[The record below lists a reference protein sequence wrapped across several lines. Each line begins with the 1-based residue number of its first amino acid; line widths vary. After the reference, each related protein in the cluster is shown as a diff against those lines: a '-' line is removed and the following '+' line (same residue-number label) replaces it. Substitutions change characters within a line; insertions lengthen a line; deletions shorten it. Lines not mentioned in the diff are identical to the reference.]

1 MVFGFRSAAW
11 CVACV
16 LLVENA
22 VAAPLRTWGADPDTA
37 ASEEESAPEESPPK
51 EEEPPKEAPPQED
64 SNVVRASGRVG
75 LRYTLEGIEI
85 RGNTTTL
92 ARVVLRYIPF
102 HAGDTLDVTDKE
114 LELTRF
120 RLLGTGFFRD
130 VQLSLRKG
138 TKRGR
143 VVLVVTVAER
153 NTLIVNDVWLG
164 LSTDAEPNGRVRPL
178 TAYGGI
184 DVSETNLAGTGIT
197 LGGALAVA
205 ERQLALRTRFVDPQ
219 FLKSQWTTEAQ
230 LLYSNAKDVFG
241 SRDVRVYDGSN
252 STTDYAVLPYQ
263 RFGGLLGV
271 GHDVGSASTRAFANY
286 RLEKIDAEVP
296 IAASQR
302 RGSDVEPIQFFI
314 RDGSSVLS
322 TLSLSVVHDTRDTPV
337 LPTRGWYVVGQLD
350 ASLTP
355 LGSDYPYTKLGV
367 RASEWN
373 RLPWGHVLRFEAIA
387 GAIFG
392 EAPVFEKFYVGDF
405 TDLRPHRVLDLS
417 FDRRQAPNFFNTAIA
432 GTRYGDY
439 AARINTE
446 YRIPIYRGHR
456 SIYGIDVFGSTGLY
470 AVVEQRD
477 IERPI
482 SGYRGLRRVPIDL
495 TFNLGLRIDTSIG
508 GFGFGIA
515 SLLGFIPVR
524 SEGQ

>member
-1 MVFGFRSAAW
+1 MALGFRRAMLG
-11 CVACV
+11 VACV
-16 LLVENA
+16 LVAGNA
-22 VAAPLRTWGADPDTA
+22 GAEPLRTWGSDPEPVP
-37 ASEEESAPEESPPK
+37 SENAPEV
-51 EEEPPKEAPPQED
+51 EEPPPAPPEIPEPPPAED
-64 SNVVRASGRVG
+64 SNVVHASGRIG

-92 ARVVLRYIPF
+92 ARVVLRYVPF
-102 HAGDTLDVTDKE
+102 RAGDTLDVTDKE

-130 VQLSLRKG
+130 AQLSLRKG

-143 VVLVVTVAER
+143 VVLVVTVVER
-153 NTLIVNDVWLG
+153 NTLIVNDLWLG
-164 LSTDAEPNGRVRPL
+164 LSTDAEPNGRARPL

-197 LGGALAVA
+197 LGGAVAVA
-205 ERQLALRTRFVDPQ
+205 ERQLALRTRFLDPQ
-219 FLKSQWTTEAQ
+219 FLKSDWTTEAQ

-241 SRDVRVYDGSN
+241 SRDVRVYDGTN
-252 STTDYAVLPYQ
+252 SAADYAVLPYQ

-271 GHDVGSASTRAFANY
+271 GHDVGSASTRGFINY
-286 RLEKIDAEVP
+286 RLEKIDANVP
-296 IAASQR
+296 ASASQR
-302 RGSDVEPIQFFI
+302 RGDDVEPIQFFI
-314 RDGSSVLS
+314 RDGASLLS
-322 TLSLSVVHDTRDTPV
+322 TISLSVVHDTRDAPV

-373 RLPWGHVLRFEAIA
+373 RLPWGHVLRFEAMV

-392 EAPVFEKFYVGDF
+392 EAPLFEKFYVGDF

-417 FDRRQAPNFFNTAIA
+417 FDRREAPNFFNTAIA

-439 AARINTE
+439 AARINAE

-456 SIYGIDVFGSTGLY
+456 SIYGIDAFGSTGLY
-470 AVVEQRD
+470 GVMEQRD
-477 IERPI
+477 VERPI
-482 SGYRGLRRVPIDL
+482 NGYPGLRRIPIDL